1 MIAYA
6 WNFLIEPYSYITFC
20 HVKDKKGE
28 ISFQSINQIFSTS
41 SIAKKNADGVKD
53 FRNYRSPLKSDQVI
67 DWKRAVWHY
76 LWKLKLS
83 SLCVKEI
90 HTRCV
95 MIKQL
100 VIKNRL
106 YVTGRWMQYIEST
119 LNWVSNLLW
128 KNIVLFYIHY
138 YSIVYWMLWLVWGD
152 RIRSGSIKP
161 IKPEG
166 FN

>member
-1 MIAYA
+1 MSKIKRVKSR
-6 WNFLIEPYSYITFC
+6 FSQLIKY
-20 HVKDKKGE
+20 
-28 ISFQSINQIFSTS
+28 FQPLQLQK
-41 SIAKKNADGVKD
+41 KKNADGVKD

-83 SLCVKEI
+83 SLCVKKI

-95 MIKQL
+95 MIKEL

-138 YSIVYWMLWLVWGD
+138 YPIVYWILWLVWGD

-161 IKPEG
+161 IKPEW